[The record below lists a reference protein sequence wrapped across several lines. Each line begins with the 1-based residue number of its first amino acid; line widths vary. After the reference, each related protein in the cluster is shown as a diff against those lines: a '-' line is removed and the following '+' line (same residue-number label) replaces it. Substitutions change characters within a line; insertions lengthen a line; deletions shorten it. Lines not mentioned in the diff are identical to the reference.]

1 MRRSE
6 KPQSDGSTP
15 SSGTTLGCHIP
26 RYLARIGATQ
36 VKNKVPKMV
45 CGSQKK
51 TASRVEVFIGLCPHI
66 ASEGNDNDK
75 A

>member
-1 MRRSE
+1 MV
-6 KPQSDGSTP
+6 
-15 SSGTTLGCHIP
+15 
-26 RYLARIGATQ
+26 RYLASLGATQ

-66 ASEGNDNDK
+66 ALGGYEKDK

>member
-1 MRRSE
+1 
-6 KPQSDGSTP
+6 
-15 SSGTTLGCHIP
+15 
-26 RYLARIGATQ
+26 
-36 VKNKVPKMV
+36 MV

-66 ASEGNDNDK
+66 ALEGNDNDK